1 MHQSLKRYRKKR
13 FSEVL
18 IEGRSK
24 ILFGSDWSALR
35 LIRRLP
41 HAAWVKAIK
50 ESPEEV
56 KAAGIEFTEEEIS
69 GILGDNAA
77 RLLGLQT

>member
-1 MHQSLKRYRKKR
+1 
-13 FSEVL
+13 
-18 IEGRSK
+18 
-24 ILFGSDWSALR
+24 
-35 LIRRLP
+35 LP

-50 ESPEEV
+50 EPPEEV